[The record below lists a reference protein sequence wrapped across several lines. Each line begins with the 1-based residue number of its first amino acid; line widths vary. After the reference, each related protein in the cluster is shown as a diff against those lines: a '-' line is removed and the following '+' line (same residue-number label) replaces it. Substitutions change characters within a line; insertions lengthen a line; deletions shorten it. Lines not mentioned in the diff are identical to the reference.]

1 MKNEMETALFNIVIL
16 LVGVA
21 IGYYIAKRSDE
32 QMFEEGLQA
41 GVEMVMPHLDE
52 SRKTNHELVEVIK
65 NVTNRNTI
73 H

>member
-1 MKNEMETALFNIVIL
+1 METALFNIMFLIF
-16 LVGVA
+16 GIA
-21 IGYYIAKRSDE
+21 IGFYLSKRSDE
-32 QMFEEGLQA
+32 KMFEEGLQA

-65 NVTNRNTI
+65 NVTNKNTI